1 MAAHQPTAYGP
12 TAHEPT
18 AHEPTEARH
27 MRAARISGAAF
38 AAGGA
43 LVVVGGVA
51 SILSGTPSAAHDLAP
66 LAGLTDVTGRFG
78 QMAPVL
84 SAAVAA
90 IVVAAVAGLL
100 VSRRLEPQ
108 AAAIELLVLGLAI
121 DMCIGGAAG
130 RIGHATDGGVLGA
143 AVVCL
148 MGGTAVVAG
157 GIVAALGRE

>member
-1 MAAHQPTAYGP
+1 MAAHQPA
-12 TAHEPT
+12 AREPT
-18 AHEPTEARH
+18 ADQPMESRRV
-27 MRAARISGAAF
+27 RAARISGAAF

-43 LVVVGGVA
+43 LVVIGGVA

-66 LAGLTDVTGRFG
+66 RAGPADITGRFG

-84 SAAVAA
+84 AAAVAA
-90 IVVAAVAGLL
+90 IVAVVVAGLL
-100 VSRRLEPQ
+100 GSRHLEPP

-121 DMCIGGAAG
+121 DMCIGGAMG
-130 RIGHATDGGVLGA
+130 RIGHAADGGVLGS

-157 GIVAALGRE
+157 GFITAFGRE